1 MCKQVTDC
9 FKLSNMALHRNNWR
23 YPPGPDMPVTRSVRG
38 AAGQHQ
44 RESEARQGAAV
55 PEPAT

>member
-9 FKLSNMALHRNNWR
+9 FKLSNMALHRNTGVIR
-23 YPPGPDMPVTRSVRG
+23 QDRTYRLLAHLAGT
-38 AAGQHQ
+38 AGQRQ
-44 RESEARQGAAV
+44 RESEAGRSAAV

>member
-9 FKLSNMALHRNNWR
+9 FKLSNMALQRNNR
-23 YPPGPDMPVTRSVRG
+23 RICQDRTCRLLDHLAG
-38 AAGQHQ
+38 AAGQRQ
-44 RESEARQGAAV
+44 RESEAGRSAAV